1 MANNE
6 NRELIVS
13 IQTKMDRIPFSRLYT
28 KLQVDLPKLSWHAL
42 LDLDEMLNDVEQMGH
57 PIKRQKVAE
66 PVTVAT
72 IGRCEYCSQVEDLV
86 AGLCEDC
93 AADEEEAKQSKAEEE
108 DDCPECNGGEVYEGE
123 ADVSSCGR
131 CEGTGT
137 LS

>member
-1 MANNE
+1 MSQ

-13 IQTKMDRIPFSRLYT
+13 IQTKMDGIPFSRLYT
-28 KLQVDLPKLSWHAL
+28 KLQVELPKLGWHAL
-42 LDLDEMLNDVEQMGH
+42 LDLDEMLGEVEQMGH
-57 PIKRQKVAE
+57 PVKGQKVAE
-66 PVTVAT
+66 PLPELTT
-72 IGRCEYCSQVEDLV
+72 QCNCCSGWFRKGLV
-86 AGLCEDC
+86 SAVGLCEDC
-93 AADEEEAKQSKAEEE
+93 AEEKAKM

>member
-13 IQTKMDRIPFSRLYT
+13 IRVQIEHLPLSRCYRG
-28 KLQVDLPKLSWHAL
+28 LQVELDKLSHTAL
-42 LDLDEMLNDVEQMGH
+42 LDLQEMLSEVESRGLGKKKPVPARCKYCNQM
-57 PIKRQKVAE
+57 
-66 PVTVAT
+66 
-72 IGRCEYCSQVEDLV
+72 EDLV

-93 AADEEEAKQSKAEEE
+93 AADEEEDDSS
-108 DDCPECNGGEVYEGE
+108 DCPECNGGEVYEGE

>member
-1 MANNE
+1 MSQ

-13 IQTKMDRIPFSRLYT
+13 IQTKMDGIPFSRLYT
-28 KLQVDLPKLSWHAL
+28 KLQVELPKLSWHAL
-42 LDLDEMLNDVEQMGH
+42 LDLDEMLGEVEQMSH
-57 PIKRQKVAE
+57 PKLKTI
-66 PVTVAT
+66 VTGNDYVPT
-72 IGRCEYCSQVEDLV
+72 Y
-86 AGLCEDC
+86 
-93 AADEEEAKQSKAEEE
+93 AKDDE